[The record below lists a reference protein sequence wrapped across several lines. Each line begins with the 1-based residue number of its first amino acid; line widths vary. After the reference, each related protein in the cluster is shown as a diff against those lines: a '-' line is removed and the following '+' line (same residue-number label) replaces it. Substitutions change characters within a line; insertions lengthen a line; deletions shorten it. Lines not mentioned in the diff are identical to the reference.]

1 MPATIRITTEDGTCP
16 AHVFQPSGTGPW
28 PAVLF
33 FMDGLGIRPA
43 LFEMGER
50 LAAHGYYVI
59 LPDLY
64 YRSGPYEPMDARRV
78 FSDPDM
84 RQTLFQKFMGKLGQA
99 NAMRDTRAV
108 LAFLAGQ
115 PAVAPGKIGA
125 TGYCMGGGLALAA
138 AGHFPDR
145 FAAVAAYHPGNLAT
159 DAPDSPHLLAP
170 KIQARVYVGG
180 ASDDPS
186 FPDAMK
192 ARLEA
197 ALRDAGVAHT
207 VETYPARHGWVPSDT
222 PVHDAAQAERHW
234 QTLFALLDGALQR

>member
-1 MPATIRITTEDGTCP
+1 MPTTIDLTTDDGVCP
-16 AHVFQPSGTGPW
+16 AHVFQPPGTGPW

-43 LFEMGER
+43 LFEIGER

-78 FSDPDM
+78 FSDPET

-145 FAAVAAYHPGNLAT
+145 FAAAAAYHPGNLAT

-170 KIQARVYVGG
+170 EIQARIYVGG
-180 ASDDPS
+180 ASDDP
-186 FPDAMK
+186 K

-197 ALRDAGVAHT
+197 ALRDARVVHT

-222 PVHDAAQAERHW
+222 PVHDPAAAERHW
-234 QTLFALLDGALQR
+234 QTLLALLDGALKR